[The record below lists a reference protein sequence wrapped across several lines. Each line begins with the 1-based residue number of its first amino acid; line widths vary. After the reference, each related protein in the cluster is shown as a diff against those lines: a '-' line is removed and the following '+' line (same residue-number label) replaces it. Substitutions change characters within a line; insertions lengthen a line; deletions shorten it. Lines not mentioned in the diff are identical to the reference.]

1 MSQNNSDFYL
11 AWGELFNVLPRPS
24 VVVNEDLLRQ
34 KLSFKLLQLLII
46 ENNISQIEI
55 FPLSEEILTDRERN
69 IVLRYVAGYIPHSIN
84 KRFEECK
91 ASSQRD
97 CLKLI
102 SSLSKKGEGQFFLQS
117 SNKWIDCSNRGGLFE
132 ISDQTFIFFRSMEY
146 VVRKIFNVELLSNYK
161 GENLKDVLLQRMLKN
176 KRIINYWDEVSKNVN
191 VEEKIKIFV
200 LKEIMIC
207 WINICGTSF
216 VKAWLDCK
224 NWKRK
229 CVPKKEST
237 LFEKSFQVE

>member
-11 AWGELFNVLPRPS
+11 AWDELFNVLPRPS

-84 KRFEECK
+84 KRFKECK
-91 ASSQRD
+91 ASSQRDD

-224 NWKRK
+224 KLEKKMCSKKGEHSLRK
-229 CVPKKEST
+229 ELPS
-237 LFEKSFQVE
+237 

>member
-1 MSQNNSDFYL
+1 M
-11 AWGELFNVLPRPS
+11 
-24 VVVNEDLLRQ
+24 NEDLLRQ

-132 ISDQTFIFFRSMEY
+132 ISDQTFIF
-146 VVRKIFNVELLSNYK
+146 
-161 GENLKDVLLQRMLKN
+161 
-176 KRIINYWDEVSKNVN
+176 
-191 VEEKIKIFV
+191 
-200 LKEIMIC
+200 
-207 WINICGTSF
+207 
-216 VKAWLDCK
+216 
-224 NWKRK
+224 
-229 CVPKKEST
+229 
-237 LFEKSFQVE
+237 LF